1 MGTGSAPVTA
11 AIVPG
16 GRRRAGSCR
25 ARADRLVLR
34 EAVQALLVK
43 LLIRYR
49 PTLAAHARL
58 PEPAATFQQPVVA
71 LALHDILP
79 RRPIRRGALRAVG
92 HFVGIA
98 ETGSGWLGCIGPAD
112 RSSRALRPIG

>member
-1 MGTGSAPVTA
+1 MVRTEEILGGAALSWAAPAMGTGSAPVTA
-11 AIVPG
+11 AIAPG

-58 PEPAATFQQPVVA
+58 MEPG
-71 LALHDILP
+71 LL
-79 RRPIRRGALRAVG
+79 
-92 HFVGIA
+92 
-98 ETGSGWLGCIGPAD
+98 SSN
-112 RSSRALRPIG
+112 RS